1 MKNLKIIYYSL
12 PNFLLS
18 ILNFLFS
25 KLHNPIIFDFINNPI
40 GRNYGLN
47 KSDRLIILKK
57 IIKIINNIQS
67 ATSLET
73 QITLAKYLLL
83 LPKNKKGCI
92 VECGSFKGASTA
104 TMSIICKI
112 IGRNLIV
119 YDTFEGLPILAANTK
134 ANYMHLGLKEI
145 YKKGMYKG
153 RLSEVRNNIIKFGN
167 IKACTFR
174 KGNFDKTLKKH
185 SEKIEFLFLDVDL
198 PTSTKI
204 CIKFLWT
211 KIVQNSYIFTDDSC
225 DMENVKIWFD
235 NYWWKKTLKSPPPGY
250 IGSGC
255 GLPLNNFYSGL
266 GYTVKSINF
275 KKFKKVRWIS

>member
-12 PNFLLS
+12 PIIFLN

-25 KLHNPIIFDFINNPI
+25 KLHNPIIFDFLNNPI
-40 GRNYGLN
+40 GSNYGLN
-47 KSDRLIILKK
+47 KSDRLLILKK

-73 QITLAKYLLL
+73 QITLAKYLLS
-83 LPKNKKGCI
+83 LPKNKKGCV

-104 TMSIICKI
+104 TMSIICDI

-119 YDTFEGLPILAANTK
+119 YDSFEGLPKFASNTV
-134 ANYMHLGLKEI
+134 ASYMHFGSKEI

-153 RLSEVRNNIIKFGN
+153 SLPEVKNNIIKFGN
-167 IKACTFR
+167 INVCIFR
-174 KGNFDKTLKKH
+174 KGNFDKTLAKH

-204 CIKFLWT
+204 CIKFLWKKIT
-211 KIVQNSYIFTDDSC
+211 KNSYIFTDDSC

-235 NYWWKKTLKSPPPGY
+235 NNWWKKNLKLSAPGY

-255 GLPLNNFYSGL
+255 GIPLNYYYSGL
-266 GYTVKSINF
+266 GYTVKSINL
-275 KKFKKVRWIS
+275 KKFKKVKWIN

>member
-1 MKNLKIIYYSL
+1 MKKLKIIYYSL
-12 PNFLLS
+12 PIFFLN

-25 KLHNPIIFDFINNPI
+25 KLHNPIIFDFLNSPI
-40 GRNYGLN
+40 GSNYGLN
-47 KSDRLIILKK
+47 KNDRQIILKK
-57 IIKIINNIQS
+57 IMKIINNIQS

-73 QITLAKYLLL
+73 QITLAKHLLS
-83 LPKNKKGCI
+83 LPKYKKGYV

-119 YDTFEGLPILAANTK
+119 YDSFEGLPKSASNTV
-134 ANYMHLGLKEI
+134 ASYMHFGSKEI

-153 RLSEVRNNIIKFGN
+153 SLSEVKNNIVKFGSIN
-167 IKACTFR
+167 SCIFR
-174 KGNFDKTLKKH
+174 KGNFDITLKKH

-198 PTSTKI
+198 PKSTKI
-204 CIKFLWT
+204 CIKFLWK
-211 KIVQNSYIFTDDSC
+211 KIIKNSYIFTDDSC

-235 NYWWKKTLKSPPPGY
+235 DNWWKKTLKLSAPGY

-255 GLPLNNFYSGL
+255 GLPLNHFYSGL
-266 GYTVKSINF
+266 GYTIKSINF
-275 KKFKKVRWIS
+275 KKFKKVKWIK